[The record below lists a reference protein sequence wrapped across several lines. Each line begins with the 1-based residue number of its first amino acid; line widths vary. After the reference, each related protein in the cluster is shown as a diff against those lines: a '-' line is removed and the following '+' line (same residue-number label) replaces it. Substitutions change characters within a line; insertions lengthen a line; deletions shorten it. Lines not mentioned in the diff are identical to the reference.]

1 LKKVV
6 EEAILGRA
14 DLMELYTKKR
24 EFLAQF
30 PSEEEIPE
38 EHAVSRWTRFLP
50 PVVEFSIVKQLR
62 PLSND
67 YKEELLEL
75 MRKGSRD
82 QREHID
88 LFKTKCMMY
97 GHGLIENIR
106 TVVRSKDLLL
116 KTASN
121 LYFTEN
127 ACCNDRNTARAM
139 DYFAAEMETVVPAI
153 KMIEGWSAVLH
164 SVSEIGRA
172 SMLYDPKNTTIQY
185 PPIPTQH
192 YEQNVYAAFI
202 WYCNLDREAPIPE
215 EFRPLLPEKLVDYQV
230 KWSLAEKIEH
240 FKKEDKRL
248 TLANLDQLMNV
259 VQAKNIVETKE
270 VVTLSTKKRDVA
282 GLRDFLQYMS
292 NKDEPLFVAPFIERM
307 DAVLA
312 KHNPRIMVVEDSEE
326 TRRLN
331 NYLTTSNER
340 MLTEIADFFQV
351 HGNLTKGKF
360 EALQQV
366 LSNVHMWTLDLDD
379 KGANASTSMYTVLQ
393 FMQNSI
399 FSMSRVYPEF
409 LQNNHSMNTDV
420 PVHWNLSN
428 EHQADI
434 TRFLRKYYEPL
445 QKFKHDTVIGRLLND
460 VQTRLVDMMV
470 FVQALPAFTAIDRDV
485 KVDGE
490 TVKQHFYSLFD
501 KRTLYM
507 IHTYCWY
514 SVIYEYISATDQIDL
529 LQMDVDVQKEGRRE
543 RIRERADPF
552 SVGQSPG
559 LATIGEEL
567 DDASDLLDV
576 QITMGNQKELKDRV
590 AELLL
595 VFLDIEG
602 SNKKK
607 LDLSYRDIEKNT
619 TRSKQSEKKEITDF
633 FENMDRD
640 ERRVEDIKKS
650 KNFARK

>member
-1 LKKVV
+1 
-6 EEAILGRA
+6 
-14 DLMELYTKKR
+14 
-24 EFLAQF
+24 
-30 PSEEEIPE
+30 
-38 EHAVSRWTRFLP
+38 
-50 PVVEFSIVKQLR
+50 
-62 PLSND
+62 
-67 YKEELLEL
+67 
-75 MRKGSRD
+75 
-82 QREHID
+82 
-88 LFKTKCMMY
+88 
-97 GHGLIENIR
+97 
-106 TVVRSKDLLL
+106 
-116 KTASN
+116 
-121 LYFTEN
+121 
-127 ACCNDRNTARAM
+127 
-139 DYFAAEMETVVPAI
+139 
-153 KMIEGWSAVLH
+153 
-164 SVSEIGRA
+164 
-172 SMLYDPKNTTIQY
+172 
-185 PPIPTQH
+185 
-192 YEQNVYAAFI
+192 
-202 WYCNLDREAPIPE
+202 
-215 EFRPLLPEKLVDYQV
+215 
-230 KWSLAEKIEH
+230 
-240 FKKEDKRL
+240 
-248 TLANLDQLMNV
+248 
-259 VQAKNIVETKE
+259 
-270 VVTLSTKKRDVA
+270 
-282 GLRDFLQYMS
+282 
-292 NKDEPLFVAPFIERM
+292 
-307 DAVLA
+307 
-312 KHNPRIMVVEDSEE
+312 
-326 TRRLN
+326 
-331 NYLTTSNER
+331 
-340 MLTEIADFFQV
+340 
-351 HGNLTKGKF
+351 
-360 EALQQV
+360 
-366 LSNVHMWTLDLDD
+366 
-379 KGANASTSMYTVLQ
+379 
-393 FMQNSI
+393 MQNSI

-470 FVQALPAFTAIDRDV
+470 FVQALPAFTALDRDV

-650 KNFARK
+650 MKLGRWNVGLQKGLVKYDKDTYDRERTDALIEDLVSRVDLGEMSDEQMERDVNDLALEDEARAEEEGDQEAFGLAGLTGDYRDGEYYEDDIDRDDGFGQED